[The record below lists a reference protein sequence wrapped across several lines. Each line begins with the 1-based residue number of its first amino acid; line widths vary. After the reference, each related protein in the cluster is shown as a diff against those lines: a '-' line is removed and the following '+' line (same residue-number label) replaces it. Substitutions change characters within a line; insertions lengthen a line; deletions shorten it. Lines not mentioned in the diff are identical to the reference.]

1 MALKK
6 GVGDD
11 DWEEG
16 FQADMAAIDLI
27 VPHPPH
33 PPPHQPHPSLQA

>member
-6 GVGDD
+6 GIGDD

-27 VPHPPH
+27 VPHPTTTTPAPTH
-33 PPPHQPHPSLQA
+33 LQA

>member
-27 VPHPPH
+27 VRPTPHTSPTH
-33 PPPHQPHPSLQA
+33 LQA